1 MEPWNRLQAVFR
13 EVFDDDTLDISP
25 EMTAHDV
32 DGWDSLSHIN
42 LILALE
48 AEFNLKFS
56 QKELL
61 SFKNIG
67 ELQVCLSRKLQ

>member
-67 ELQVCLSRKLQ
+67 ELHTCLSRKLR

>member
-42 LILALE
+42 LVIALE

-61 SFKNIG
+61 AFKNIG
-67 ELQVCLSRKLQ
+67 DLQACLSRKLQ